1 MLCPESETDEI
12 SFEQLV
18 QVLIT
23 TTQAFEGRSAAVVA
37 LHEIILHAG
46 LFSGGN
52 NRLPVDGAAAD
63 FGDMFGIRTQ
73 HLRCWKARLAVLKMQ
88 QLNAAA
94 ILLQHRDGVLAG
106 LRNPVAVHFEANQFG
121 VRVLSEDI
129 EARSVAELL
138 ELVIVIVETELHSQ
152 LLHLLAPDTP
162 TRIFGCPSVC

>member
-52 NRLPVDGAAAD
+52 NRLPVDGATAD

-73 HLRCWKARLAVLKMQ
+73 HLRCREAGLSIFKMQ
-88 QLNAAA
+88 QLNPTAVF
-94 ILLQHRDGVLAG
+94 LQH
-106 LRNPVAVHFEANQFG
+106 
-121 VRVLSEDI
+121 
-129 EARSVAELL
+129 
-138 ELVIVIVETELHSQ
+138 
-152 LLHLLAPDTP
+152 
-162 TRIFGCPSVC
+162 